1 MCLLQ
6 IVLEIKIEGHFTMKI
21 LIYGFDSVWYIVTI
35 DSFMLNWTE
44 WKDTYTWANQGKE
57 DGAKSDQRSR
67 DSRTS
72 CVRFRL

>member
-1 MCLLQ
+1 
-6 IVLEIKIEGHFTMKI
+6 MKI
-21 LIYGFDSVWYIVTI
+21 LIYGFDSVRYIVTI

-57 DGAKSDQRSR
+57 DDTKSDQRSR

-72 CVRFRL
+72 CTRFRL